1 MKKAFVSLLVAF
13 ALIFGMIQPAQASEA
28 TPLNSTISK
37 LLGVKYR
44 AGGTNAITGF
54 DCSGFTSFVFAQF
67 KMKLP
72 HQSVSQSQ
80 LGTKV
85 LKSNLRPGDLV
96 FFNTNGRTISH
107 VGIYTGNGK
116 FAHAARQGIVIDN
129 MNSGYYLTRY
139 VTARRVLSEY
149 NYTRLATLATA
160 KPVIV
165 AAKEEVPASTEEIA
179 SSPAVVETSG
189 FDLNEYI
196 KALSSTNQSGT
207 DATDELQVIEEISSA
222 DRSDS

>member
-1 MKKAFVSLLVAF
+1 MTKGLVSLLVAF
-13 ALIFGMIQPAQASEA
+13 ALIFGMVQPAQASEA

-44 AGGTNAITGF
+44 AGGTTAITGF

-72 HQSVSQSQ
+72 HQSVSQAQ

-129 MNSGYYLTRY
+129 MNSSYYLSRY
-139 VTARRVLSEY
+139 VTARRVLNDY
-149 NYTRLATLATA
+149 NFSKLATLA
-160 KPVIV
+160 PVKTIAV
-165 AAKEEVPASTEEIA
+165 AAKAEVAPSNEGMLTTTE
-179 SSPAVVETSG
+179 VVETSG

-196 KALSSTNQSGT
+196 KALSSNNET
-207 DATDELQVIEEISSA
+207 DAVEELQVIEEISST
-222 DRSDS
+222 DRSES

>member
-1 MKKAFVSLLVAF
+1 MKKGLVSLLVAF
-13 ALIFGMIQPAQASEA
+13 ALIFGMVQPAQASEA

-72 HQSVSQSQ
+72 HQSASQAQ

-116 FAHAARQGIVIDN
+116 FAHAARQGIVIDS
-129 MNSGYYLTRY
+129 MNSGYYLNRY
-139 VTARRVLSEY
+139 VTARRVLSDY
-149 NYTRLATLATA
+149 NFTKFATLA
-160 KPVIV
+160 PVKTVVVATKAEV
-165 AAKEEVPASTEEIA
+165 AAAVEET
-179 SSPAVVETSG
+179 SSVTTVIEPSG
-189 FDLNEYI
+189 FDLNDYI
-196 KALSSTNQSGT
+196 KALSTSNET
-207 DATDELQVIEEISSA
+207 DTADELQDVEEISSA
-222 DRSDS
+222 NRSDS

>member
-1 MKKAFVSLLVAF
+1 MKKGFVSLLVAF
-13 ALIFGMIQPAQASEA
+13 ALIFGMVQPAQASEA

-44 AGGTNAITGF
+44 AGGSNARTGF

-72 HQSVSQSQ
+72 HQSASQAQ

-129 MNSGYYLTRY
+129 MNSGYYLNRY
-139 VTARRVLSEY
+139 VTARRVLSDY
-149 NYTRLATLATA
+149 NFTKLATLT
-160 KPVIV
+160 PVKTVVV
-165 AAKEEVPASTEEIA
+165 AAKPEVVATAEETSSST
-179 SSPAVVETSG
+179 AVVETTG

-196 KALSSTNQSGT
+196 KALSSTDESN
-207 DATDELQVIEEISSA
+207 ATNELQDVEEISSA